1 MAARLLLEAGLEF
14 PTVKD
19 SKMSENYLKRLAK
32 VSHLRKSWLLMS
44 DAKKGHRRETAGVDG
59 RSINQFALRADEYL
73 QNLRRK
79 LLSHGGYSYS
89 DLKAHAEPKDSGGH
103 RVICIPTVA
112 DRIVQRAILEILSE
126 NKQYKFESKISYG
139 FLKNR
144 TVEGAVLKATELR
157 NSYPWAYKTDI
168 SKFFD
173 SIDRTRVSDLIRK
186 RIRAPSIQGL
196 ITRATECEIKKRDS
210 KQNQIIWNAGIR
222 DGKGLRQGMPLS
234 PYLSNLFL
242 SEFDATVIKYGS
254 NAIRYADD
262 LIFLAKSKEECTQL
276 HNFCENELQKI
287 GLNIAPIGKGKTV
300 VYEPSQ
306 AVEFLG
312 ISIAQKASVYCPLV
326 SATKKNSMRQALKKL
341 ENFNYLLDE
350 GISVSSLPNILNNK
364 IAGWNASY
372 NFCTNSTQ
380 ISDFLESSRKSVI
393 TNIFVHGL
401 GIELNKRKRKFLGI

>member
-1 MAARLLLEAGLEF
+1 
-14 PTVKD
+14 
-19 SKMSENYLKRLAK
+19 
-32 VSHLRKSWLLMS
+32 MS
-44 DAKKGHRRETAGVDG
+44 DASKGHRRETAGVDG

-79 LLSHGGYSYS
+79 LLSHSGYSYS
-89 DLKAHAEPKDSGGH
+89 DLKAHPEPKDSGGH

-112 DRIVQRAILEILSE
+112 DRIVQRAILEILSN
-126 NKQYKFESKISYG
+126 NKEYKFESDISFG

-144 TVEGAVLKATELR
+144 TVEGAVLRATEFR
-157 NSYPWAYKTDI
+157 NTYPWAYKTDI

-173 SIDRTRVSDLIRK
+173 SIDRTRISDLIHK
-186 RIRAPSIQGL
+186 NIRVPSLQDL

-210 KQNQIIWNAGIR
+210 KQNQIIWSAGIR

-242 SEFDATVIKYGS
+242 AEFDATVVKYGA

-262 LIFLAKSKEECTQL
+262 LIVLASSKYECTQL
-276 HNFCENELQKI
+276 HALCEYELQKI
-287 GLNIAPIGKGKTV
+287 GLDIAPIGKGKTV

-312 ISIAQKASVYCPLV
+312 ISIARRADVYRPMV
-326 SATKKNSMRQALKKL
+326 SATKKNSMRLTLKKL
-341 ENFNYLLDE
+341 ENFDYLLDE
-350 GISVSSLPNILNNK
+350 RITVSSLSNILNNK

-372 NFCTNSTQ
+372 NFCANSIQ
-380 ISDFLESSRKSVI
+380 IADFLETSRKSVI
-393 TNIFVHGL
+393 EKVFVQGL
-401 GIELNKRKRKFLGI
+401 GIELNKKKRRFLGI